1 MTDSLVWISGASS
14 GIGLALVR
22 TLPWPARVINI
33 SRRGAPGTEHLAAD
47 LADPGSWARVGAS
60 FRRELAGFTGA
71 RAVFVHAAGTIEPVG
86 FAAEVDPHAYTANVL
101 LNAAAPQVLGQ
112 AFLAAARPL
121 EASRHLVMIT
131 SGAARNVYPGWSSY
145 GAGKAAVDQWCR
157 AAGAEQSRRGGVQVL
172 AVAPGTVDTPMQERL
187 RGSDPEGFPQRQRF
201 LDLHASAGLAD
212 PAEVARKIWG
222 LLERGLDNGSVVDLR
237 ALPAGTPG

>member
-1 MTDSLVWISGASS
+1 MWISGGSS
-14 GIGLALVR
+14 GIGLALAR
-22 TLPWPARVINI
+22 TVPWAARVINI
-33 SRRGAPGTEHLAAD
+33 SRRPAPGTEHLAAD
-47 LADPGSWARVGAS
+47 LTDPASWARVGAS
-60 FRRELAGFTGA
+60 FHHELAGFTGE
-71 RAVFVHAAGTIEPVG
+71 RVVFVHAAGTIDPVG
-86 FAAEVDPHAYTANVL
+86 FAGEVDPAAYTANVL
-101 LNAAAPQVLGQ
+101 LNAASPPVLGQ
-112 AFLAAARPL
+112 LFLAAAGPL
-121 EASRHLVMIT
+121 AAARHLVMIT

-172 AVAPGTVDTPMQERL
+172 AVAPGTVDTPMQARL

-212 PAEVARKIWG
+212 PAEVGRQIWG

-237 ALPAGTPG
+237 SLPASEPG